1 MPKSSESSTRVRSS
15 VRTALP
21 PSVTGIPSFKIEE
34 EEGKGEV
41 GTSGTSGTSETL
53 GTLRTSVIAA
63 PSVGRRTPSLL
74 TYPPASQRSMYASLM
89 YDPRKI
95 NTTGTHTFLELVT
108 ALNEMLRNGESNIE
122 WVPDKEEIRRKSDGS
137 PSKDYLIRSTDYSFE
152 DLLKLR
158 NEIRTWIK
166 TKRRTIYH
174 TIKVLVVDV
183 ANSVFA
189 IIEAKGRERPLEILY
204 TMLNRI
210 SHEYGCNVIILCI
223 QNHYIG
229 KPKYK
234 DFIRDL
240 QRIFRNNIF
249 IITAHNRASSDDLN
263 GVLTIEILRDL
274 YIDYKFLTGD
284 YLMDYLLEDL
294 PIMFIPEIAE
304 NVIDPKVLL
313 GKKTT
318 EQRNT
323 ELEKHFRKF
332 EERRER
338 ERQERERRTRGGTNK
353 NKYTRKIKNSKKV
366 KTLHKKRNTSKKVL
380 KKYNKNYKKKTLRRK
395 NK

>member
-1 MPKSSESSTRVRSS
+1 MSKSSKSSTRGTPYD
-15 VRTALP
+15 RTAPDKIPEP
-21 PSVTGIPSFKIEE
+21 PRIVTGMPSFNKE
-34 EEGKGEV
+34 GEV

-53 GTLRTSVIAA
+53 RTLRTSVIAA

-89 YDPRKI
+89 SDPAKI
-95 NTTGTHTFLELVT
+95 NTGTHTFHELVT
-108 ALNEMLRNGESNIE
+108 ALNAMLKNGKSNIE
-122 WVPDKEEIRRKSDGS
+122 WVPDEKEIKIKSDGS
-137 PSKDYLIRSTDYSFE
+137 PSKDYLIRSTDYNYW

-158 NEIRTWIK
+158 DEIKAWIQIKKGMIGRTM
-166 TKRRTIYH
+166 
-174 TIKVLVVDV
+174 KVLVVDV
-183 ANSVFA
+183 ANSVSA
-189 IIEAKGRERPLEILY
+189 IKEAIGRERPLDELY

-210 SHEYGCNVIILCI
+210 SSENGCNVIILCI

-229 KPKYK
+229 KPKYR
-234 DFIRDL
+234 DFIRYL
-240 QRIFRNNIF
+240 RGIFGNKIF
-249 IITAHNRASSDDLN
+249 IITAHNRSSSDDLN

-274 YIDYKFLTGD
+274 YIEYNFLTGD
-284 YLMDYLLEDL
+284 YLMDYRLRLRDGTL
-294 PIMFIPEIAE
+294 VPIMLIREIDE

-323 ELEKHFRKF
+323 DLENHFRKF
-332 EERRER
+332 E
-338 ERQERERRTRGGTNK
+338 ERERRTRGGTNK
-353 NKYTRKIKNSKKV
+353 NNYTRKIKNSKKV